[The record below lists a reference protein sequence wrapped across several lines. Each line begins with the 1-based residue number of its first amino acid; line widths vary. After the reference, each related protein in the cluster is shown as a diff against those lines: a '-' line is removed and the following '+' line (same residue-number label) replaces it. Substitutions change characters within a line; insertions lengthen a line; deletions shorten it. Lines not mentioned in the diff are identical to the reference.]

1 MIPLRKTEVLIK
13 AYKNWF
19 GENESELLSYF
30 EGCMSDQKS
39 DWIRQKN
46 REKIQSLLFGT
57 SYGKCAYCERKP
69 DEGGGNMEIDH
80 FYPKKTEAFRG
91 RAFDFDNLLPACK
104 QCNTAKGQRYED
116 PKGNEIINPY
126 NETDMAVHL
135 ALDQKNMCLN
145 GISRKGKATVG
156 ILEDGGANTFVGGY
170 SGMNAGNGN
179 RNVYVGYGAGLSAT
193 GDRNVFLGYQAG
205 QEETGSNKLY
215 IANSETDTPLIYGEF
230 DNNLVAVNGTVKTR
244 EVIVENTAWPD
255 YVLKDGYR
263 PMPLDE
269 LERNIKKNG
278 HLPDIPSAEEVEKN
292 GVSLGEMQAKLL
304 QKIEELTLH
313 VIEQSKRLDQQ
324 NRKLEQLQNENGML
338 KNQVSSLQ
346 SVE

>member
-19 GENESELLSYF
+19 GENESELLSYS

-135 ALDQKNMCLN
+135 ALYQKNMHLN

-156 ILEDGGANTFVGGY
+156 ILGKSLNTNSLIQDGKVAKGAMY
-170 SGMNAGNGN
+170 KRAEI
-179 RNVYVGYGAGLSAT
+179 R
-193 GDRNVFLGYQAG
+193 
-205 QEETGSNKLY
+205 KC
-215 IANSETDTPLIYGEF
+215 
-230 DNNLVAVNGTVKTR
+230 
-244 EVIVENTAWPD
+244 VI
-255 YVLKDGYR
+255 
-263 PMPLDE
+263 
-269 LERNIKKNG
+269 
-278 HLPDIPSAEEVEKN
+278 
-292 GVSLGEMQAKLL
+292 
-304 QKIEELTLH
+304 
-313 VIEQSKRLDQQ
+313 
-324 NRKLEQLQNENGML
+324 RKLELSRKHKQHTDVLFDHL
-338 KNQVSSLQ
+338 KGLLELIDKRRTCTATFATVILRHPVFKEL
-346 SVE
+346 VEFVRASDPSKYQELARLIREARPFCL